1 MRSQW
6 RGHGDKTLG
15 AGTHC
20 GVGVGDWG
28 GARAWEGVQR
38 AVLKTAMKEVIQ
50 IMTALNAKGG
60 RTEVAL
66 GTVMLAQHQ

>member
-1 MRSQW
+1 MGIRHWVQALVVGW
-6 RGHGDKTLG
+6 WNREVQGLG
-15 AGTHC
+15 KGC
-20 GVGVGDWG
+20 
-28 GARAWEGVQR
+28 R

-50 IMTALNAKGG
+50 IMTALNAKRG